1 MLKPNFAGG
10 WFWRVWKLK
19 IGHYW
24 LSNSGGLGSFAEKS
38 CLLNKV
44 RTGGVNVKLESLDVG
59 YWVYEVTSG
68 TTHACGVVCKREVSF
83 KVREGSRVQ
92 F

>member
-44 RTGGVNVKLESLDVG
+44 RTGGVNVKLESLDIG

-68 TTHACGVVCKREVSF
+68 DNSCLWGGLQKRGEFQSAGG
-83 KVREGSRVQ
+83 K
-92 F
+92 